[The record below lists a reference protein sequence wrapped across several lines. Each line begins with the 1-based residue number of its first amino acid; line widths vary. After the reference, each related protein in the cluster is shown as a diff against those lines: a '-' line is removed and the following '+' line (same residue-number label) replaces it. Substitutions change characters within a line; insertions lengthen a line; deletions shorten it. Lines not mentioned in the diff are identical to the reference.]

1 MALPAIGLGAAALLG
16 GGTALGG
23 IASAFGQNEAGKAQ
37 ERAAKYA
44 AEKAAEQKEI
54 ELAFN
59 AGLSILGPEL
69 NWARDLAFTGFEAFD
84 PAPSKVLDDRTEREL
99 IASGMSPDQV
109 AWNRRLLGGF
119 AGPSVAGKYRS
130 QFNPMG
136 A

>member
-23 IASAFGQNEAGKAQ
+23 IAGAFGQNEAGKAQ

-84 PAPSKVLDDRTEREL
+84 PAARKVKSDRAMYGMIE
-99 IASGMSPDQV
+99 SGMSPDQV
-109 AWNRRLLGGF
+109 AWGRRMMGGF
-119 AGPSVAGKYRS
+119 PSVAGKYRPL
-130 QFNPMG
+130 FNLNSMG
-136 A
+136 E

>member
-1 MALPAIGLGAAALLG
+1 MVLPAIGWGAAAALG
-16 GGTALGG
+16 GGTAIAG
-23 IASAFGQNEAGKAQ
+23 IANAFGQSEAGKAQ
-37 ERAAKYA
+37 AEATKEAARLA
-44 AEKAAEQKEI
+44 AEKTEK

-59 AGLSILGPEL
+59 AALPFVLSGTSFGH
-69 NWARDLAFTGFEAFD
+69 DLAFTGFEAYD